1 MDKHYVAKILNEI
14 GLLLELKGENPFKS
28 RAYYN
33 GARIIE
39 SLSEDL
45 TTLIDE
51 NRLGTIEGI
60 GKALEEKITTLVIT
74 GELVY
79 YSELKKTFP
88 EGLFE
93 LFTIPGLGPKKIK
106 SLFDSLGIQSLGE
119 LEYACIENR
128 LVELKGF
135 GKKSQ
140 DKILE
145 AISYCKQHSSHRLFH
160 EALMEA
166 HEILSY
172 LRDMDGIK
180 KAQIAGSIR
189 RRKELIKDIDIL
201 ITSPIEDI
209 LEKISILE
217 ILPEVVSLGPQKGSF
232 RTRLKTP
239 VDIRLIEDNAYYT
252 ALHHFTGSKE
262 HNTELRHYAKSK
274 GMKIN
279 EYGIFYE
286 GEEDGTAQISSE
298 EAFFKLLGLQY
309 IPPELREGM
318 GELDAAL
325 KGEIPQ
331 LIEEKD
337 IKGVLHNHTTYS
349 DGTNTLEEMV
359 KKATTLSFEYFG
371 TGDHS
376 KSAFYAGGLTI
387 DKVKEQW
394 MEIEMLQQKYPDIKL
409 LKGIESEILADGSLD
424 YPAEILEGFDYVVAS
439 VHSSFNMD
447 SERMT
452 ARIIKAVENP
462 YTTMLG
468 HMTGRLLMAREGYRL
483 DIPRILRACVDNKV
497 IVEINGSPHRL
508 DLDWRW
514 VKVGRE
520 MGVRFSIN
528 PDAHSVGA
536 LEHFRHGVN
545 VARKGWLSPKEVLNT
560 LDVNKLLLVI
570 KKSF

>member
-45 TTLIDE
+45 TTLVEE

-60 GKALEEKITTLVIT
+60 GKALEEKITILVKT
-74 GELVY
+74 GELSY
-79 YSELKKTFP
+79 YSELKKNFP

-172 LRDMDGIK
+172 LKDVDGIT

-201 ITSPIEDI
+201 ITSPKEDI
-209 LEKISILE
+209 LEKISTLE
-217 ILPEVVSLGPQKGSF
+217 ILPEIVSLGPQKGSF
-232 RTRLKTP
+232 RTRFKTP

-274 GMKIN
+274 GLKIN
-279 EYGIFYE
+279 EYGIFDE
-286 GEEDGTAQISSE
+286 GEKDGAAQISSE
-298 EAFFKLLGLQY
+298 EEFFKFLGLQY

-359 KKATTLSFEYFG
+359 KKAINLGFEYFG

-376 KSAFYAGGLTI
+376 KSAFYAGGLAI
-387 DKVKEQW
+387 DKVREQR
-394 MEIEMLQQKYPDIKL
+394 MEIDMLQQKYPDIKI

-424 YPAEILEGFDYVVAS
+424 YPEEILEGFDYVVAS

-528 PDAHSVGA
+528 PDAHSVEA
-536 LEHFRHGVN
+536 MEHFRHGVN
-545 VARKGWLSPKEVLNT
+545 VARKGWLTPKEVLNT
-560 LDVNKLLLVI
+560 LDVNTLFLVI
-570 KKSF
+570 KKGF